1 MDINRRSITIKISI
15 IIILI
20 LAIIFIPN
28 KYNSEKVQV
37 YLEGEAIVYDGI
49 LSNEG
54 NKEAFRLYTKNIN
67 RLIINSEGG
76 EINTSLE
83 LAEWVYDRNLDIEI
97 KNKAFSTVAS
107 YVFVA
112 GNNKYLHKDSV
123 IRWDN
128 NLNDKKNIISNIFFK
143 EYLKEI
149 DEREEEFFEK
159 INVDKR
165 SVTYGSNLDF
175 EKYEDSG
182 KYVGWTYGLSAL
194 EKLGIKNVKLI
205 DGVWNPND
213 NMKEKKIFT
222 ITDIN

>member
-149 DEREEEFFEK
+149 DEEK
-159 INVDKR
+159 RNFLK
-165 SVTYGSNLDF
+165 
-175 EKYEDSG
+175 
-182 KYVGWTYGLSAL
+182 
-194 EKLGIKNVKLI
+194 KL
-205 DGVWNPND
+205 
-213 NMKEKKIFT
+213 M
-222 ITDIN
+222 